1 MLLDKKSVGSV
12 DDFVIKLVCKGTAGV
27 RDVFQMFRTQ
37 MVFEEFGKL
46 STKSCMTHTMNN
58 LKESFT
64 IMKAITTRTT
74 LKIYDDCMLRYTYV
88 RYVV

>member
-1 MLLDKKSVGSV
+1 
-12 DDFVIKLVCKGTAGV
+12 
-27 RDVFQMFRTQ
+27 MF
-37 MVFEEFGKL
+37 FNEFGKL
-46 STKSCMTHTMNN
+46 STTCMTQTMNN

-74 LKIYDDCMLRYTYV
+74 LKIYDDSMSRYTYV

>member
-1 MLLDKKSVGSV
+1 
-12 DDFVIKLVCKGTAGV
+12 
-27 RDVFQMFRTQ
+27 
-37 MVFEEFGKL
+37 
-46 STKSCMTHTMNN
+46 MNN

-74 LKIYDDCMLRYTYV
+74 TLKMTILMSRYTYV